1 MGTGLTEMGLYEN
14 RMGWNDTCIGTGIVG
29 VRQQGWLAAETSK
42 RHSWSWKIPVPWNT
56 EFPRALSRT
65 TRSVQTISQRS
76 ASNWTSAAEA
86 STITSISRS
95 SPSAITEFGRKG
107 FKHKNRKDRSWV
119 IRYTTREVVRGRFVF
134 IVDHFG
140 AWSFLLHALLS
151 EFQKVSIWRRAAM
164 AYEASLFM
172 HEMDEKLSEK

>member
-1 MGTGLTEMGLYEN
+1 MGTGLTERGLYEN
-14 RMGWNDTCIGTGIVG
+14 RMGWNNTCIGTGIVG
-29 VRQQGWLAAETSK
+29 VRQQGWWAAETPK
-42 RHSWSWKIPVPWNT
+42 RHSWSWKIPEPWNT

-107 FKHKNRKDRSWV
+107 FTNKNRKDRSWV

-134 IVDHFG
+134 IADHFG
-140 AWSFLLHALLS
+140 AWSFLLHAFLCM
-151 EFQKVSIWRRAAM
+151 VSRRKQVVN
-164 AYEASLFM
+164 
-172 HEMDEKLSEK
+172 HPIK